1 MMDAA
6 YKGTIVNTR
15 RDLHK
20 VVSLQLTEN
29 DSWEFDL
36 AVNTFRPSKLSELSS
51 NAIWYGDGYTNKRQT
66 VQDFKNKELF
76 R

>member
-36 AVNTFRPSKLSELSS
+36 AVNTFRPYKLSELSS
-51 NAIWYGDGYTNKRQT
+51 NAIW
-66 VQDFKNKELF
+66 
-76 R
+76 